1 MVKSLFTGV
10 LFILIIIIST
20 YIYGNLQYI
29 HIYLLSCSS
38 ILILLGIMIS
48 GFGVSG
54 DRMRANLNSED
65 KEDKK
70 WRLKWT
76 KNLMI
81 TSLPPLALGMIIYY
95 LQKSN

>member
-1 MVKSLFTGV
+1 MGKSFFTGII
-10 LFILIIIIST
+10 FILIIFISS
-20 YIYGNLQYI
+20 YIYDNLQYV
-29 HIYLLSCSS
+29 HIYLFLCSA
-38 ILILLGIMIS
+38 ILILLGIIIS

-81 TSLPPLALGMIIYY
+81 TSLPPLAVGIIVYY
-95 LQKSN
+95 L